1 MTHLFNEM
9 PKFHGRQ
16 QISTDVISS
25 ILEFR
30 LQLFRCRLAIDILD
44 SVNYKQSGFGSVCGA
59 DIVSA
64 VQENLKWLKSE
75 LHSFQDGGMNTRIY
89 FMQQY
94 VLIHPCKFIYFL
106 LLNFGRCCFSGTED
120 R

>member
-1 MTHLFNEM
+1 MR
-9 PKFHGRQ
+9 KFQGRQ
-16 QISTDVISS
+16 RFSTDVIRS

-30 LQLFRCRLAIDILD
+30 LLLFRCQVAFDILD
-44 SVNYKQSGFGSVCGA
+44 SVNYKQSEFGSVRGV

-75 LHSFQDGGMNTRIY
+75 WHSFQDGGMNTRIY

-106 LLNFGRCCFSGTED
+106 PLNFGRCFFSGREY

>member
-1 MTHLFNEM
+1 MR
-9 PKFHGRQ
+9 KFQGHQRN
-16 QISTDVISS
+16 STDVDSS
-25 ILEFR
+25 IVEFR
-30 LQLFRCRLAIDILD
+30 LQLFRCQVAFDILD
-44 SVNYKQSGFGSVCGA
+44 SVNYKQSGFGSVRGV
-59 DIVSA
+59 DIVSS
-64 VQENLKWLKSE
+64 VQENVKWLKSE
-75 LHSFQDGGMNTRIY
+75 WHSFQDGGMNTRIY